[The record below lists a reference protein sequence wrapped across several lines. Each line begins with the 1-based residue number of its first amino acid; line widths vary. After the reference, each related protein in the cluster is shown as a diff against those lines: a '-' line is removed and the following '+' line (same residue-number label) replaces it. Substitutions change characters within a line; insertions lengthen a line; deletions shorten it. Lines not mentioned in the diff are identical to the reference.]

1 MKIPDLDSTAV
12 YYLVVF
18 ITVAILLIYIRA
30 GDVIPLVGFLLTGA
44 LVFSLFPNKSVA
56 LVSGIVIAS
65 LLRMSKREGL
75 EEGTGITPIGT
86 EAKPVDT
93 NATNTVQPSVDTSMA
108 NTASAVSTEGS
119 LQLNNTTASDPKEI
133 QSTSYLETPPIPT
146 FVATPVKGSDP
157 APAAATDTVSAP
169 SNVNEPPPA
178 TVTPAPT
185 APTAPQNSGGFN
197 SFTQAARRAA
207 SRQSSTQEQFADLN
221 PANVSTTDMAQL
233 SNIIDKTTE
242 LLKMLPEG
250 FLAKASL

>member
-18 ITVAILLIYIRA
+18 ITVAILLVYIRA

-75 EEGTGITPIGT
+75 EEGPGITPT
-86 EAKPVDT
+86 ETETKQVDT
-93 NATNTVQPSVDTSMA
+93 PDTVQPSVDASMA
-108 NTASAVSTEGS
+108 NMASAVSTEGS
-119 LQLNNTTASDPKEI
+119 LQLNNTTTSDPKEVK
-133 QSTSYLETPPIPT
+133 STSYLESPPAPD
-146 FVATPVKGSDP
+146 FVAAPVRGSDP
-157 APAAATDTVSAP
+157 APAAASDTVSTP
-169 SNVNEPPPA
+169 SSVSEPPPA
-178 TVTPAPT
+178 TLKLSPDAGMAGASQGKGLPAF
-185 APTAPQNSGGFN
+185 AK
-197 SFTQAARRAA
+197 AAKSA
-207 SRQSSTQEQFADLN
+207 SSRSPTQEQFAALS
-221 PANVSTTDMAQL
+221 PSEYTATDMAQL

-242 LLKMLPEG
+242 LLKMLPDG